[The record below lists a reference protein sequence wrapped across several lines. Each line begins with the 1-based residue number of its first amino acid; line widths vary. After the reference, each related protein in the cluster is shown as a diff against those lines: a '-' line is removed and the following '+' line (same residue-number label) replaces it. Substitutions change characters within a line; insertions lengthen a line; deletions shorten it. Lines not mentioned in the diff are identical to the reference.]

1 MHDRLDQ
8 RSLQTM
14 LCCMQKNN
22 SVRIAR
28 ASAVV
33 HVGHVAF
40 QLIEANQIKKGD
52 VLSTAQLAG
61 IMAAKHTSTLIPL
74 CHNLFISKADVQLH
88 LLQDIRAVQVLPTY
102 SSATAMLI
110 PCTPF
115 TCAAMPS
122 VTDVPCPPTD

>member
-1 MHDRLDQ
+1 MGANAADVNSKLYWV
-8 RSLQTM
+8 
-14 LCCMQKNN
+14 QKDS
-22 SVRIAR
+22 SVRIAK

-33 HVGHVAF
+33 HVGHVAM

-88 LLQDIRAVQVLPTY
+88 LLHNVPAVQVCC
-102 SSATAMLI
+102 S
-110 PCTPF
+110 
-115 TCAAMPS
+115 
-122 VTDVPCPPTD
+122 